1 MNLTTDQQ
9 EVMTD
14 LINYINF
21 KKIEIVTNE
30 DLDCAFRDYL
40 ENGSVAHWYLQKADD
55 LQKKQFRKQIE
66 KQNNLT
72 QLETQAD

>member
-9 EVMTD
+9 EVMRD

-40 ENGSVAHWYLQKADD
+40 ENGSVAHWYLQ
-55 LQKKQFRKQIE
+55 L
-66 KQNNLT
+66 
-72 QLETQAD
+72 